1 MENFTIELD
10 KYTYEYN
17 DGKQAIFRNG
27 ELWREETGDNFILAM
42 AMRIKELDKQVD
54 DLEEEVCQLEE
65 EKWGDDL

>member
-27 ELWREETGDNFILAM
+27 FFWQEATGDKFMLAM
-42 AMRIKELDKQVD
+42 AMRIKELEEEVEVLEDKVEA
-54 DLEEEVCQLEE
+54 LEEER
-65 EKWGDDL
+65 WGNDL